1 MKENSDPLTDQVLKS
16 PTGVK
21 IGMMLVGAIAA
32 GVLANK
38 QRRKRSARNA
48 VRG

>member
-1 MKENSDPLTDQVLKS
+1 MEENSDPLTEQVLKS
-16 PTGVK
+16 PTGVR

-32 GVLANK
+32 GVLASQ
-38 QRRKRSARNA
+38 QRRRRLRNGA